1 MKQVS
6 YIAAA
11 TVVLALAT
19 PAMAFGPGGGG
30 KHGPRMDFETLDT
43 DGNGEVT
50 KAELQ
55 AFGQARFAKAD
66 ADGDGKLTAAEL
78 TEARLEQ
85 ARRRIEAKVQKMLE
99 AMDKDG
105 DGLLSA
111 EEMGPAARAEAR
123 AEARR
128 DRMFDRFDAD
138 DDGAVSREEAQ
149 QAMAMMQQRRHD
161 RSDGVERRRAG
172 GSVPRHDDP
181 VAVGIED
188 REILVTGRIE

>member
-55 AFGQARFAKAD
+55 AFGQARFARAD
-66 ADGDGKLTAAEL
+66 ADGDGRLTREELIAA
-78 TEARLEQ
+78 RQKQ
-85 ARRRIEAKVQKMLE
+85 AEDRVTDMIERFDE
-99 AMDKDG
+99 DG
-105 DGLLSA
+105 DGALSLA
-111 EEMGPAARAEAR
+111 ELPKPRKRGGG
-123 AEARR
+123 
-128 DRMFDRFDAD
+128 DRIFDMMDSD
-138 DDGAVSREEAQ
+138 DSGGVSREEFEEAR
-149 QAMAMMQQRRHD
+149 AWMK
-161 RSDGVERRRAG
+161 ERRG
-172 GSVPRHDDP
+172 GKRHGHGKPWKD
-181 VAVGIED
+181 
-188 REILVTGRIE
+188 